1 MRVVL
6 LLLLGLVVCIGLFGA
21 IFAASEIYETA
32 RAAVLTFG
40 APSINDLASDNPQPK
55 PAPVSTPPNVAAG
68 DRINVLVMGIDRRPS
83 EKCPC
88 RTDTM
93 MIASLDPKTY
103 VAGLVTIPRDL
114 YVPIP
119 GVGDARINQALWYGD
134 LYKVPGGGPTL
145 AKQTVEYN
153 LGRQI
158 HYYILVDFAGFRKV
172 VDMLG
177 GVDIDVPKVIDDP
190 QYPDENFGLKP
201 IHIPAGR
208 VHMDGELALEYA
220 RSRHQDSDFGR
231 SKRQIQVLMAV
242 RDKALRLDLLPK
254 LPSLVQQLWGSLETD
269 ITPQQVFA
277 LAPVAAKVKTENI
290 RTGQIDQTMT
300 VEFRT
305 NQGADVLWPDRAK
318 IGRMLDEVIPQDAA
332 VDQGNNIQREA
343 AHILILNGTT
353 TPGLGERTA
362 KYLQS
367 QGFQIA
373 AIGNADRT
381 DYARSVLIDYV
392 GSKSTTVAILT
403 NVFHVT
409 AENVRHVDNVKS
421 DTEIRLILGADWV
434 PPQ

>member
-6 LLLLGLVVCIGLFGA
+6 LLLLALVICIGMFGA
-21 IFAASEIYETA
+21 AFAASEIYETA
-32 RAAVLTFG
+32 RTAVLTFG
-40 APSINDLASDNPQPK
+40 APSINDLASNNPKPK
-55 PAPVSTPPNVAAG
+55 PAPAITPPNVAAG
-68 DRINVLVMGIDRRPS
+68 DRVNLLVMGIDRRPS

-103 VAGLVTIPRDL
+103 AAGLVTIPRDL

-134 LYKVPGGGPTL
+134 LYKVPGGGPAL

-153 LGRQI
+153 LGRKI
-158 HYYILVDFAGFRKV
+158 HYYVLVDFAGFRKV
-172 VDMLG
+172 VDTLG
-177 GVDIDVPKVIDDP
+177 GIDIDVPRVIDDP
-190 QYPDENFGLKP
+190 TYPDENFGLKP

-231 SKRQIQVLMAV
+231 SKRQVQVLMAL

-254 LPSLVQQLWGSLETD
+254 LPTLVQQLWGAIETD

-277 LAPVAAKVKTENI
+277 LAPAAAKVKTENI
-290 RTGQIDQTMT
+290 RTGSIDQTMT

-318 IGRMLDEVIPQDAA
+318 IGRLLDDIIPQETVTDL
-332 VDQGNNIQREA
+332 GNNIQREA
-343 AHILILNGTT
+343 AHLLILNGTP
-353 TPGLGERTA
+353 TPGLGEKTA

-381 DYARSVLIDYV
+381 DYAHSVVIDYT
-392 GSKSTTVAILT
+392 GSKNITVAILAS
-403 NVFHVT
+403 VFHIT
-409 AENVRHVDNVKS
+409 ADNVRRIDNVKS
-421 DTEIRLILGADWV
+421 DIEIRLILGADWV